1 MRLLK
6 MVAGIGLVA
15 LVLSAGLIPVPGGI
29 HPGTA
34 YAGGSMTM
42 DPSRSSEV
50 NPLAGDPDTPTGDI
64 APPTKGAITEQ
75 PTVSEPP
82 AKRLGAW
89 AHWKFAL
96 STWLRY
102 KFGR

>member
-15 LVLSAGLIPVPGGI
+15 LLLSASLIPVPGGFQ
-29 HPGTA
+29 PGPA
-34 YAGGSMTM
+34 YATGSSTM
-42 DPSRSSEV
+42 DPSRSGD
-50 NPLAGDPDTPTGDI
+50 PLAGDPDGPTGDI
-64 APPTKGAITEQ
+64 APPTKGTITEQ

-89 AHWKFAL
+89 AHWKLAL
-96 STWLRY
+96 TTWLR
-102 KFGR
+102 FTFAR

>member
-15 LVLSAGLIPVPGGI
+15 LFLSAGLIPVPGGL
-29 HPGTA
+29 HPGSA
-34 YAGGSMTM
+34 YASGYATM
-42 DPSRSSEV
+42 DPSPSV
-50 NPLAGDPDTPTGDI
+50 DPLAGDPDGPTGDV
-64 APPTKGAITEQ
+64 APPTKGTITEQ

-96 STWLRY
+96 KTWLRY
-102 KFGR
+102 SFVR

>member
-6 MVAGIGLVA
+6 MVAGIGLLA
-15 LVLSAGLIPVPGGI
+15 LLLSASPIPVPGGLR
-29 HPGTA
+29 PGAA
-34 YAGGSMTM
+34 YATGSSTM
-42 DPSRSSEV
+42 DPSRSGDT
-50 NPLAGDPDTPTGDI
+50 NPLAGDPDGPTGDV
-64 APPTKGAITEQ
+64 APPTKGTITEQ

-96 STWLRY
+96 KTWLR
-102 KFGR
+102 FTFVR